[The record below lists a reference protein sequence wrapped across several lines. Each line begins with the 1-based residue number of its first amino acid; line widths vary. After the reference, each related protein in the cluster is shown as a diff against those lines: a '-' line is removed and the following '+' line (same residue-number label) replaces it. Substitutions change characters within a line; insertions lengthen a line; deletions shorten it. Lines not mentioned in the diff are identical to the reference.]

1 MIYLPDYQIEAVLQ
15 EGEKERQIL
24 LEDFVYAKELW
35 ELAAEQ

>member
-1 MIYLPDYQIEAVLQ
+1 M
-15 EGEKERQIL
+15 EKERQIL